1 MERGS
6 VEELVG
12 ISGLKV
18 DVSLEGAGARC
29 ISVFVDVGVKEVND
43 VVMDSKCNFNAVDK
57 GVEKVL
63 VFR

>member
-1 MERGS
+1 

-12 ISGLKV
+12 ICGFKV
-18 DVSLEGAGARC
+18 DLSLESAGARC

-57 GVEKVL
+57 GV
-63 VFR
+63 

>member
-1 MERGS
+1 

-18 DVSLEGAGARC
+18 DLSLEGACARC

-43 VVMDSKCNFNAVDK
+43 VVMDSKCNCNAVDK
-57 GVEKVL
+57 GV
-63 VFR
+63 